1 MLTDV
6 SGCNGGNTGLAAI
19 SALDVVDPVTDVY
32 NILEGSALVPFTE
45 VCRIVYCGGSLNAQ
59 ATYSPRKHYYLA

>member
-1 MLTDV
+1 MLTDT

-19 SALDVVDPVTDVY
+19 SSLDVVDPVTDVY

-45 VCRIVYCGGSLNAQ
+45 VRCLAYACAWLPRHYC
-59 ATYSPRKHYYLA
+59 